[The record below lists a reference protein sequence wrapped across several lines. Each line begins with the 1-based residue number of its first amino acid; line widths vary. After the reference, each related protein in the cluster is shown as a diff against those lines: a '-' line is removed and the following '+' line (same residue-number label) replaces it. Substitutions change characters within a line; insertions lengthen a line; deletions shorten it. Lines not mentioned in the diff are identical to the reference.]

1 MNEHHYQ
8 RIDKGTKRDYR
19 ALARRQPR
27 TNKGTFGLMH
37 SPESRAAVILDALNS
52 LPAGES
58 TDSIAARH
66 NIPGPTLRA
75 WLLAD
80 ESLDN
85 AANSAR
91 RSFLSFELSLRASDI
106 DNAADPLTLARAREA
121 FRAWA
126 WIAERREARLYGMKQ
141 EVTHE
146 VGQSFTEAL
155 LSIIKARQLRDTGV
169 MSNPNPLITNE
180 SPITD
185 ADIVADVPQKDPS
198 P

>member
-27 TNKGTFGLMH
+27 TNKGTFGLIH
-37 SPESRAAVILDALNS
+37 SPEKRQEAILDALNS

-58 TDSIAARH
+58 TDAIASRH
-66 NIPGPTLRA
+66 AIPGSTLRA

-80 ESLDN
+80 VTLDH

-91 RSFLSFELSLRASDI
+91 KVFLAHELSIRANDI
-106 DNAADPLTLARAREA
+106 DQANDPLTLARAREA
-121 FRAWA
+121 FRAWS
-126 WIAERREARLYGMKQ
+126 WIAERREAQMFGQKQ

-146 VGQSFTEAL
+146 LGQSFTAAL
-155 LSIIKARQLRDTGV
+155 LDISKARTERIVDQSGD
-169 MSNPNPLITNE
+169 NPAPE
-180 SPITD
+180 
-185 ADIVADVPQKDPS
+185 ADSTQTPK
-198 P
+198 